1 MARIRGV
8 RFVLPMHL
16 DSKLPHVGT
25 TIFTVMSKLAADHG
39 AINLS
44 QGFPDFDGPTA
55 LLERAVYHLTHGHN
69 QYAPM
74 PGVLALREQVARKV
88 AALYGAHVDPDTEVT
103 ITAGATEAI
112 FCAITAVVRPGD
124 EVIVFDPA
132 YDCYE
137 PTVTLA
143 GGVTRHV
150 PLAAPS
156 FTPDWDRVRDALT
169 KRTRLLIINTPHNP
183 TGSIWRETDLQAL
196 RELARDHDFFIVGDE
211 VYEHIVFDGQR
222 HESLLRYPDLYTRSF
237 VVSSF
242 GKTYHATGWKT
253 GYCVAPN
260 DLTVELRRIHQYVNF
275 VANTPIQHALAD
287 YMAMAPEHATSL
299 GAFYQ
304 KKRDLF
310 VGLLESSRFEITPS
324 SGTYFQLL
332 DYRGVSNETDVDLS
346 RRLTIEAGVASI
358 PVSVF
363 YQHAPEL
370 RLLRFCFAKDDATLT
385 RAAEILCRL

>member
-1 MARIRGV
+1 MQI
-8 RFVLPMHL
+8 

-25 TIFTVMSKLAADHG
+25 TIFTVMSQLANEHR

-44 QGFPDFDGPTA
+44 QGFPDFDGPA
-55 LLERAVYHLTHGHN
+55 ELLERAVYHLTHGHN

-74 PGVLALREQVARKV
+74 AGVMALREQVARKV
-88 AALYGAHVDPDTEVT
+88 ADLYAARVDPDTEVT

-137 PTVTLA
+137 PAVTLA

-150 PLAAPS
+150 PLAAPG
-156 FTPDWDRVRDALT
+156 FTPDWDRIRDACNE
-169 KRTRLLIINTPHNP
+169 RTRLLIVNTPHNP
-183 TGSIWRETDLQAL
+183 TGSVWSAADM
-196 RELARDHDFFIVGDE
+196 RELAALSRERGFFVVGDE
-211 VYEHIVFDGQR
+211 VYEHIVFDGIR
-222 HESLLRYPDLYTRSF
+222 HESLLRDPELYSRSF

-242 GKTYHATGWKT
+242 GKTFHATGWKT
-253 GYCVAPN
+253 GYCVAPPA
-260 DLTVELRRIHQYVNF
+260 LTTELRRIHQYVTF

-287 YMAMAPEHATSL
+287 YMAVAPQHAKSL

-304 KKRDLF
+304 RKRDLF
-310 VGLLESSRFEITPS
+310 VGLLRGSRFSMTPS
-324 SGTYFQLL
+324 AGTYFQLL
-332 DYRGVSNETDVDLS
+332 DYRRVSNETDVELA
-346 RRLTIEAGVASI
+346 RRLTIEVGVASI

-363 YQHAPEL
+363 YERAPEL
-370 RLLRFCFAKDDATLT
+370 RVLRFCFAKDDATLT